1 MTEKTI
7 IAQTGQ
13 SEGLF
18 SRCLVLGGVFLLSL
32 LLRLFC
38 WYMEPTLSRDAVA
51 YAEITSAWF
60 SGGDFSEVLR
70 YWPDCWIPP
79 LPVGLVLL
87 LVKCGLSIE
96 VAGIALNLALG
107 SLIPLIVYRM
117 AKTVTGDRSLALG
130 ATLLAAVH
138 PTLIELS
145 IEIQRDTTYL
155 FLIGC
160 VLCFLLEAVRKG
172 SSLFWGVGGIFLGL
186 AILSRFESLEFL
198 PLTFCYLAG
207 SVYFK
212 IQNCRMALKQFAI
225 FSGGVLAAFFLASWF
240 MGVPFSYCKIY
251 SDKVVKMVSQVFSV
265 EKPEQV
271 R

>member
-1 MTEKTI
+1 MTCEKTFS
-7 IAQTGQ
+7 ART
-13 SEGLF
+13 ERLEALLFRGLPAG
-18 SRCLVLGGVFLLSL
+18 LFLLSL

-38 WYMEPTLSRDAVA
+38 WSMEPTLSRDAVA
-51 YAEITSAWF
+51 YAEIISAWF
-60 SGGDFSEVLR
+60 AEGDFSGVLH

-79 LPVGLVLL
+79 LPVGVVLL
-87 LVKCGLSIE
+87 LVKCGLSVE
-96 VAGIALNLALG
+96 AAGVGLNLALG
-107 SLIPLIVYRM
+107 SLIPLIAYRM
-117 AKTVTGDRSLALG
+117 AKTVTGNRSIALG
-130 ATLLAAVH
+130 AALLTAVH

-172 SSLFWGVGGIFLGL
+172 SSFFWGVGGIFLGL
-186 AILSRFESLEFL
+186 SILSRFESLEFL
-198 PLTFCYLAG
+198 PLTFCYLTV

-212 IQNCRMALKQFAI
+212 IQSCRMALKQFGV
-225 FSGGVLAAFFLASWF
+225 FSAGVLSAFFLASWL
-240 MGVPFSYCKIY
+240 MGVPFSYYKIY
-251 SDKVVKMVSQVFSV
+251 SDKVVKMVPRALPV